1 MECRDTKAK
10 KISAVFLVALFH
22 IYENMRLFITQRLK
36 IDFLNSIGKVTNI
49 KVLEVDLNELTDDT
63 K

>member
-1 MECRDTKAK
+1 MENRDTKAK